1 MTARQIVA
9 ISAGLG
15 QPSSTRLLADRLSA
29 ATVAELGDLGVPA
42 EVTTVELRDVA
53 HAITDAMLT
62 GFASGDLAEVI
73 EKVTGADALVLVTP
87 LFTTTYSGLFKSFV
101 DILDKDSLQGVP
113 VLLGATGGTSRHSL
127 AVEYSMRPLFTYLH
141 ADVATTSVFAAT
153 DDWAAEGDST
163 PDAGPLPARIR
174 RAAKELATTVA
185 AREPRTTTG
194 MFDGVPSF
202 AQMLGK

>member
-29 ATVAELGDLGVPA
+29 ATLAELGDLGVPA

-101 DILDKDSLQGVP
+101 DILDKDSLQGMP

-153 DDWAAEGDST
+153 DDWAAEGDGT
-163 PDAGPLPARIR
+163 RDAGPLPARVR
-174 RAAKELATTVA
+174 KAAKELATTVA
-185 AREPRTTTG
+185 AREPRTATEIG
-194 MFDGVPSF
+194 RAHV
-202 AQMLGK
+202 